1 MPESMKYLGQVDW
14 ARLFPAVQQM
24 RGDIAAM
31 TLPDTMH
38 LVLMRPEVPHAL
50 LRARL
55 APGD

>member
-1 MPESMKYLGQVDW
+1 MKYLGQVDW

-24 RGDIAAM
+24 RDDIAAM